1 MPAAVRRLALLAAVL
16 ALAPAAAAPAAA
28 KTETASDGPVTATF
42 SFKRVDD
49 LRYRH
54 LHLTVQRDGA
64 TVFDRAARTRNC
76 AEPFCVPGGGLH
88 GPSVRVADLDGDG
101 PPDVLL
107 DLFTGGAHCCVE
119 SELVALAADGGVRR
133 VVHDWGDGGYRL
145 SDLDGDGLAEFV
157 SADDRFAYAF
167 TAYAFSALPLQVL
180 SFRGGRFADVT
191 ASYPARVRADARRW
205 RHEYRTTKADAY
217 PQGVLAAWA
226 ADRSRLGDRSDA
238 LRFVRAQARH
248 GKLRAAMGERRAVRF
263 AARLG
268 RVLRRWGYA

>member
-1 MPAAVRRLALLAAVL
+1 MPIARTLAAVVA
-16 ALAPAAAAPAAA
+16 ALAVAAAPAAA
-28 KTETASDGPVTATF
+28 KTETARSGPVTATF

-54 LHLTVQRDGA
+54 LHLTVQRDGT
-64 TVFDRAARTRNC
+64 TVFDAPARTADC
-76 AEPFCVPGGGLH
+76 VEPFCVPGGGLQ

-119 SELVALAADGGVRR
+119 SELIALSADGRVRR
-133 VVHDWGDGGYRL
+133 FQHGWGDAGYRL

-167 TAYAFSALPLQVL
+167 TAYAFSALPVQVL
-180 SFRGGRFADVT
+180 SFRGDRFADVT
-191 ASYPARVRADARRW
+191 ASYPGRVRADARRW
-205 RHEYRTTKADAY
+205 RRAYRKAHADAF

-226 ADRSRLGDRSDA
+226 ADRYRLGDRREA

-248 GKLRAAMGERRAVRF
+248 GKLRAAIGERRARRF
-263 AARLG
+263 PAKLDRL
-268 RVLRRWGYA
+268 LRRWGY

>member
-1 MPAAVRRLALLAAVL
+1 MPIARTLAA
-16 ALAPAAAAPAAA
+16 ALAALAVAAAPAAA
-28 KTETASDGPVTATF
+28 KTETATSGPVTATF

-54 LHLTVQRDGA
+54 LHLTVERDGA
-64 TVFDRAARTRNC
+64 TVFDRPAQIRDC
-76 AEPFCVPGGGLH
+76 QEPFCVPGGGRQ

-119 SELVALAADGGVRR
+119 SELVALAADGSVRR
-133 VVHDWGDGGYRL
+133 FQHGWGDAGYRL

-180 SFRGGRFADVT
+180 SFRGDRFTDVT
-191 ASYPARVRADARRW
+191 GSYPARVRADARRW
-205 RHEYRTTKADAY
+205 RHAYRHAKPDGF

-226 ADRSRLGDRSDA
+226 ADRYRLGDRRAA

-248 GKLRAAMGERRAVRF
+248 GKLRAAIGRRRAERF
-263 AARLG
+263 PATLDR
-268 RVLRRWGYA
+268 RLRRWGY